1 MGNSFFIQETAS
13 TNELLWKM
21 LRENAL
27 PDGFVVRTDFQ
38 TSGKGQI
45 GNSWESE
52 QGKNLLFS
60 LALFPQTIRPD
71 QQFLISRLV
80 SVGIKKA
87 LDEYVDDIT
96 VKWPNDIYWKDKKL
110 AGILIENSLQ
120 GRQIKFSVVGIG
132 LNVNQTEFVSNAPNP
147 VSLCQITG
155 KQMDRDRLM
164 EMICQNVMD
173 LYRHLD
179 VEKLQVEYASMLFR
193 KDGFHAFKADGE
205 LFQARIFAVHP
216 DGRLELETSEGEYRS
231 FYFKEVSFIIG

>member
-1 MGNSFFIQETAS
+1 MA
-13 TNELLWKM
+13 
-21 LRENAL
+21 
-27 PDGFVVRTDFQ
+27 
-38 TSGKGQI
+38 
-45 GNSWESE
+45 
-52 QGKNLLFS
+52 LFS
-60 LALFPQTIRPD
+60 QKIRPD
-71 QQFLISRLV
+71 QQFLISQLV

-120 GRQIKFSVVGIG
+120 GRQIKFAVVGIG
-132 LNVNQTEFVSNAPNP
+132 LNVNQTEFISNAPNP
-147 VSLCQITG
+147 VSLYQITG

-179 VEKLQVEYASMLFR
+179 VEKLQLEYADMLFR
-193 KDGFHAFKADGE
+193 KDGFHTFKADGE

-216 DGRLELETSEGEYRS
+216 DGRLELETNEGEYRS
-231 FYFKEVSFIIG
+231 FYFKEVSFVID